1 MTTVENAM
9 TTNDPAARFWDKVAD
24 RYARRPVGDEA
35 AYQHKLRITQ
45 DYLRPD
51 MDVLEFGCG
60 TGSTALVHAPFVKR
74 ILATDVSP
82 KMIEIARRKAETAGA
97 DNVSFEVAAFDELT
111 EPDASFDAVLGL
123 NILHLLRDPG
133 AAIAKAHKLLKPGG
147 VFISSTAC
155 LSDTMGYIRFIAPI
169 ARLLGLFPPLRVF
182 STKDLETSLTKAGF
196 TIEHQWQPGKGKTVF
211 IVATKAA

>member
-82 KMIEIARRKAETAGA
+82 KMIEIARRKAEAAGA
-97 DNVSFEVAAFDELT
+97 DNVTFEVAGFDELT